1 MKGFTL
7 IEVLIYVALISII
20 IGGSLTVVYQ
30 ILETNSGVYNK
41 IIIEQEANFL
51 LQKIRWTMTGV
62 STINSPGV
70 GATSSSLSVNK
81 INFSENPVIV
91 DLSSSTARMKRGSG
105 QPAVL
110 NSQNVVVENLVFQHL
125 ASSSSIPE
133 AIKINITVSKKAFT
147 TTIYLRK

>member
-7 IEVLIYVALISII
+7 IEVLIYIALISII

-30 ILETNSGVYNK
+30 ILETNSSVYNK

-51 LQKIRWTMTGV
+51 LQKIRWAMTGV
-62 STINSPGV
+62 SAINSPAV
-70 GATSSSLSVNK
+70 GATSSALSVDK
-81 INFSENPVIV
+81 TNFSENPVIV

-110 NSQNVVVENLVFQHL
+110 NNQNVAVENLVFQHL

-133 AIKINITVSKKAFT
+133 AIKINITINERQFT
-147 TTIYLRK
+147 TTIYLKK